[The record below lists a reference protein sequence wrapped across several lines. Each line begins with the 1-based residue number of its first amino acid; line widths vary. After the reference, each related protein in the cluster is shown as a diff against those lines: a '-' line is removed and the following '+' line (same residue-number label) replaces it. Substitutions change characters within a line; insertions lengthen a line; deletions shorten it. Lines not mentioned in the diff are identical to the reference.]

1 MSGGLCLLSSRPV
14 ASTWLCGGDS
24 SLLPSMPLG
33 DGMLGTEKQSQ
44 EEEER
49 LACHAAL
56 PSSPVM
62 RLQVSPGSS
71 LKSLSRGSC
80 SASRVWELLRLH
92 LKPAEAGIFLG
103 LSLLPAAGPTL
114 PSAAPGEP
122 SLSRGLGRTTG
133 MSEFPGTGPVG
144 EGGPVCL

>member
-1 MSGGLCLLSSRPV
+1 
-14 ASTWLCGGDS
+14 
-24 SLLPSMPLG
+24 MPLG

-80 SASRVWELLRLH
+80 SASRVWELLCLH

-122 SLSRGLGRTTG
+122 SLSRGLGLGWWLGRTTG